1 MLSSNT
7 SRFVLVIVAA
17 FVSTVSSHG
26 GIRGLVHAS
35 DNRAHEPVVELGFAG
50 SYVILT
56 KAGISIITD
65 AANSGPSITGNI
77 AVSPIAGT
85 AMTGFGFT
93 AAATAQWSTS
103 PEITG
108 KAFAPTDIAPTP
120 GDLTPAVGAMETAYT
135 NAKGRTNT
143 DAARINI
150 ETGILGVAGEG
161 STSGSAFT
169 YGVYT
174 YGSDVNING
183 DIYLSGTDTDVFI
196 IQIAGKLTVNANVLL
211 WDSENN
217 IAAILG
223 GSGVQAENV
232 FWQVAEAVEV
242 GENAIMEGVILA
254 QTSVLFKEGSQLYGR
269 VLAQTRCD
277 LEKAT
282 ITQPAGVPDSTPW
295 WWTL

>member
-7 SRFVLVIVAA
+7 SRFVLVLAA
-17 FVSTVSSHG
+17 VFVSAVSSHG
-26 GIRGLVHAS
+26 GIRGLDHI
-35 DNRAHEPVVELGFAG
+35 DDRAHEPMVELGFAG
-50 SYVILT
+50 YYVILT

-65 AANSGPSITGNI
+65 AANSPSITGNI

-143 DAARINI
+143 DAARIDI
-150 ETGILGVAGEG
+150 EKGILGVASTEG
-161 STSGSAFT
+161 STPASAFT

-196 IQIAGKLTVNANVLL
+196 IQIAGKLMVNANVLL

-217 IAAILG
+217 IAATL

-242 GENAIMEGVILA
+242 GENTIMEGVILA